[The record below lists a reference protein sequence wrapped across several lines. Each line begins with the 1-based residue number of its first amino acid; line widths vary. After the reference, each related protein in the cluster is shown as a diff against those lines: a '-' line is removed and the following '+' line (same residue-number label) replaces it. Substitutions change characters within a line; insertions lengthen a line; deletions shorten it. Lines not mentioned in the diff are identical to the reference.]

1 MNTSGAYFDCDGSP
15 LPEAAPFFEYCF
27 ATDEA
32 KPGPEFNA
40 RKLAVYGKPG
50 IFDDDLIL
58 QSLVEGWSI
67 EETCL
72 RGLEVEAEMEQQGNR
87 E

>member
-1 MNTSGAYFDCDGSP
+1 MNTSGSYFDANGQP
-15 LPEAAPFFEYCF
+15 LPEAEPFFVFLEGSDDP
-27 ATDEA
+27 A
-32 KPGPEFNA
+32 PGPEFNA
-40 RKLAVYGKPG
+40 RKLACWGKPG

-58 QSLVEGWSI
+58 QSLVEGWSV

-72 RGLEVEAEMEQQGNR
+72 RGLEVEAELQGNR